1 MLSFLLLFIAI
12 VFIILLTS
20 RFQWHPFIALLI
32 VSLGYGFA
40 VGLSTEELI
49 QSLQDGFGTTLG
61 SIGMIIVAGLIIGAF
76 VEESGGAHV
85 IANFFVKIFGAKRIH
100 WAIGCMGYLIS
111 IPVFADSGFVIL
123 TPLNKALTKKLGVSI
138 AGTAI
143 ALGIGLT
150 AAHTMV
156 PPTPGPLAAAA
167 IIGADLGW
175 VIFIGLITSG
185 VGLLVGIPFAKRMG
199 NKIYIEPDSLSESDV
214 IQSQEELPSLTRT
227 LLPILIPLA
236 LIVSKAIIQFPG
248 FPMSKGPIIAVIDF
262 VGHPIIALLIG
273 VFFAIRIPK
282 KRDSNRLSEKGWVGK
297 AIKGS
302 ATILLITAAGGAFGK
317 VIQASGVHLSVEP
330 LLKTLPLG
338 IALPFLIAA
347 LIKTAQGSSTVAIV
361 TTSSIVFPMLTA
373 LELTSTIDKALVV
386 VAIGAGATVISHAND
401 SFFWVVTQFS
411 NMTVPQGYR
420 LHSMATLLL
429 GLTAL
434 VTLCILKAGINLLT
448 FSI

>member
-61 SIGMIIVAGLIIGAF
+61 SIGMIIVAGLIIGTF

-123 TPLNKALTKKLGVSI
+123 TPLNKALTKKLGVSL

-214 IQSQEELPSLTRT
+214 IQSQEELPILTRT

-317 VIQASGVHLSVEP
+317 VIQASGVHLSLEP

-361 TTSSIVFPMLTA
+361 TTASIVFPMLTA

-434 VTLCILKAGINLLT
+434 ATLFIIKAGISLLA
-448 FSI
+448 

>member
-317 VIQASGVHLSVEP
+317 VIQASGVHLSLES

>member
-61 SIGMIIVAGLIIGAF
+61 TIGMIIVAGLIIGTF

-123 TPLNKALTKKLGVSI
+123 TPLNKALTKKLGVSL

-199 NKIYIEPDSLSESDV
+199 NKIYIEPYSLSESDV

-361 TTSSIVFPMLTA
+361 TTASIVFPMLTA

-434 VTLCILKAGINLLT
+434 ATLFIIKAGISLLA
-448 FSI
+448 

>member
-61 SIGMIIVAGLIIGAF
+61 SIGMIIVAGLIIGTF

-123 TPLNKALTKKLGVSI
+123 TPLNKALTKKLGVSL

-199 NKIYIEPDSLSESDV
+199 NKIYIEPYSLSESDV

-361 TTSSIVFPMLTA
+361 TTASIVFPMLTA

-434 VTLCILKAGINLLT
+434 ATLFIIKAGISLLA
-448 FSI
+448 

>member
-61 SIGMIIVAGLIIGAF
+61 SIGMIIVAGLIIGTF

-123 TPLNKALTKKLGVSI
+123 TPLNKALTKKLGVSL

-199 NKIYIEPDSLSESDV
+199 NKIYIEPYSLSESDV

-248 FPMSKGPIIAVIDF
+248 FSMSKGPIIAVIDF

-361 TTSSIVFPMLTA
+361 TTASIVFPMLTA

-434 VTLCILKAGINLLT
+434 ATLFIIKAGISLLA
-448 FSI
+448 

>member
-61 SIGMIIVAGLIIGAF
+61 SIGMIIVAGLIIGTF

-123 TPLNKALTKKLGVSI
+123 TPLNKALTKKLGVSL

-199 NKIYIEPDSLSESDV
+199 NKIYIEPDSLSKSDV

-361 TTSSIVFPMLTA
+361 TTASIVFPMLTA

>member
-61 SIGMIIVAGLIIGAF
+61 SIGMVIVAGLIIGTF

-123 TPLNKALTKKLGVSI
+123 TPLNKALTKKLGVSL

-361 TTSSIVFPMLTA
+361 TTASIVFPMLTA

-434 VTLCILKAGINLLT
+434 ATLFIIKAGISLLA
-448 FSI
+448 

>member
-61 SIGMIIVAGLIIGAF
+61 SIGMIIVAGLIIGTF

-123 TPLNKALTKKLGVSI
+123 TPLNKALTKKLGVSL

-185 VGLLVGIPFAKRMG
+185 VGLLVGIPFAKKMG
-199 NKIYIEPDSLSESDV
+199 NKIYI
-214 IQSQEELPSLTRT
+214 
-227 LLPILIPLA
+227 
-236 LIVSKAIIQFPG
+236 
-248 FPMSKGPIIAVIDF
+248 
-262 VGHPIIALLIG
+262 
-273 VFFAIRIPK
+273 
-282 KRDSNRLSEKGWVGK
+282 
-297 AIKGS
+297 
-302 ATILLITAAGGAFGK
+302 
-317 VIQASGVHLSVEP
+317 
-330 LLKTLPLG
+330 
-338 IALPFLIAA
+338 
-347 LIKTAQGSSTVAIV
+347 
-361 TTSSIVFPMLTA
+361 
-373 LELTSTIDKALVV
+373 
-386 VAIGAGATVISHAND
+386 
-401 SFFWVVTQFS
+401 
-411 NMTVPQGYR
+411 
-420 LHSMATLLL
+420 
-429 GLTAL
+429 
-434 VTLCILKAGINLLT
+434 
-448 FSI
+448 

>member
-61 SIGMIIVAGLIIGAF
+61 SIGMIIVAGLIIGTF

-85 IANFFVKIFGAKRIH
+85 IASFFVIIFGTKRIH

-123 TPLNKALTKKLGVSI
+123 TPLNKALTKKLGVSL

-317 VIQASGVHLSVEP
+317 VIQASGVHLSLEP

-361 TTSSIVFPMLTA
+361 TTASIVFPILTA

-434 VTLCILKAGINLLT
+434 ATLFIIKAGISLLA
-448 FSI
+448 

>member
-61 SIGMIIVAGLIIGAF
+61 SIGMIIVAGLIIGTF

-123 TPLNKALTKKLGVSI
+123 TPLNKALTKKLGVSL

-361 TTSSIVFPMLTA
+361 TTASIVFPMLTA

-434 VTLCILKAGINLLT
+434 ATLFIIKAGISLLA
-448 FSI
+448 

>member
-1 MLSFLLLFIAI
+1 MPSFLLLFIAI

-61 SIGMIIVAGLIIGAF
+61 SIGMIIVAGLIIGTF

-123 TPLNKALTKKLGVSI
+123 TPLNKALTKKLGVSL

-199 NKIYIEPDSLSESDV
+199 NKIYIEPYSLSESDV
-214 IQSQEELPSLTRT
+214 IQSQEELPSLNRT

-273 VFFAIRIPK
+273 VFFAIRITK

-361 TTSSIVFPMLTA
+361 TTASIVFPMLTA

-401 SFFWVVTQFS
+401 SFFWVVTQLS

-434 VTLCILKAGINLLT
+434 ATLFIIKAGISLLA
-448 FSI
+448 

>member
-61 SIGMIIVAGLIIGAF
+61 SIGMIIVAGLIIGTF

-123 TPLNKALTKKLGVSI
+123 TPLNKALTKKLGVSL

-227 LLPILIPLA
+227 LLPIMIPLA

-361 TTSSIVFPMLTA
+361 TTASIVFPMLTA

-434 VTLCILKAGINLLT
+434 ATLFIIKAGISLLA
-448 FSI
+448 

>member
-61 SIGMIIVAGLIIGAF
+61 SIGMIIVAGLIIGTF

-123 TPLNKALTKKLGVSI
+123 TPLNKALTKKLGVSL

-199 NKIYIEPDSLSESDV
+199 NKIYIEPYSLSESDV

-302 ATILLITAAGGAFGK
+302 VTILLITAAGGAFGK

-361 TTSSIVFPMLTA
+361 TTASIVFPMLTA

-434 VTLCILKAGINLLT
+434 ATLFIIKAGISLLA
-448 FSI
+448 

>member
-61 SIGMIIVAGLIIGAF
+61 SIGMIIVAGLIIGTF

-123 TPLNKALTKKLGVSI
+123 TPLNKALTKKLGVSL

-199 NKIYIEPDSLSESDV
+199 NKIYIEPYSLSESDV

-434 VTLCILKAGINLLT
+434 ATLFIIKAGISLLA
-448 FSI
+448 

>member
-61 SIGMIIVAGLIIGAF
+61 SIGMIIVAGLIIGTF

-123 TPLNKALTKKLGVSI
+123 TPLNKALTKKLGVSL

-199 NKIYIEPDSLSESDV
+199 NKIYIEPYSLSESDV

-317 VIQASGVHLSVEP
+317 VIQASGVHLSLEP

-361 TTSSIVFPMLTA
+361 TTASIVFPMLTA

-434 VTLCILKAGINLLT
+434 ATLFIIKAGISLLA
-448 FSI
+448 

>member
-61 SIGMIIVAGLIIGAF
+61 SIGMIIVAGLIIGTF

-361 TTSSIVFPMLTA
+361 TTASIVFPMLTA

>member
-61 SIGMIIVAGLIIGAF
+61 SIGMIIVAGLIIGTF

-123 TPLNKALTKKLGVSI
+123 TPLNKALTKKLGVSL

-199 NKIYIEPDSLSESDV
+199 NKIYIEPYSLSESDV

-262 VGHPIIALLIG
+262 IGHPIIALLIG

-282 KRDSNRLSEKGWVGK
+282 KMDSNRLSEKGWVGK

-361 TTSSIVFPMLTA
+361 TTASIVFPMLTA

-434 VTLCILKAGINLLT
+434 ATLFIIKAGISLLA
-448 FSI
+448 

>member
-49 QSLQDGFGTTLG
+49 QSLLDGFGTTLG
-61 SIGMIIVAGLIIGAF
+61 SIGMIIVAGLIIGTF

-123 TPLNKALTKKLGVSI
+123 TPLNKALTKKLGVSL

-361 TTSSIVFPMLTA
+361 TTASIVFPMLTA

-434 VTLCILKAGINLLT
+434 ATLFIIKAGISLLA
-448 FSI
+448 

>member
-49 QSLQDGFGTTLG
+49 QSLKDGFGATLG
-61 SIGMIIVAGLIIGAF
+61 SIGMIIVAGLIIGTF

-123 TPLNKALTKKLGVSI
+123 TPLNKALTKKLGVSL

-185 VGLLVGIPFAKRMG
+185 VGLLVGIPFTKRMG
-199 NKIYIEPDSLSESDV
+199 NKIYIEPYSLSESDV

-317 VIQASGVHLSVEP
+317 VIQASGGHLSVEP

-361 TTSSIVFPMLTA
+361 TTASIVFPMLTA

-434 VTLCILKAGINLLT
+434 ATLFIIKAGISLLA
-448 FSI
+448 

>member
-61 SIGMIIVAGLIIGAF
+61 SIGMIIVAGLIIGTF

-123 TPLNKALTKKLGVSI
+123 TPLNKALTKKLGVSL

-282 KRDSNRLSEKGWVGK
+282 KRDSNRLSEKGRVGK

-317 VIQASGVHLSVEP
+317 VIQASGVHLSLEP

-361 TTSSIVFPMLTA
+361 TTASIVFPMLTA

-434 VTLCILKAGINLLT
+434 ATLFIIKAGISLLA
-448 FSI
+448 

>member
-61 SIGMIIVAGLIIGAF
+61 SIGMIIVAGLIIGTF

>member
-61 SIGMIIVAGLIIGAF
+61 SIGMIIVAGLIIGTF

-123 TPLNKALTKKLGVSI
+123 TPLNKALTKKLGVSL

-273 VFFAIRIPK
+273 VFFAISIPK

-330 LLKTLPLG
+330 LLKTLRLV

-361 TTSSIVFPMLTA
+361 TTASIVFPMLTA

-434 VTLCILKAGINLLT
+434 ATLFIIKAGISLLA
-448 FSI
+448 

>member
-61 SIGMIIVAGLIIGAF
+61 SIGMIIVAGLIIGTF

-123 TPLNKALTKKLGVSI
+123 TPLNKALTKKLGVSL

-317 VIQASGVHLSVEP
+317 VIQASGVHLSFEP

-361 TTSSIVFPMLTA
+361 TTASIVFPMLTA

-401 SFFWVVTQFS
+401 SFFW
-411 NMTVPQGYR
+411 
-420 LHSMATLLL
+420 
-429 GLTAL
+429 
-434 VTLCILKAGINLLT
+434 
-448 FSI
+448 

>member
-61 SIGMIIVAGLIIGAF
+61 SIGMIIVAGLIIGTF

-123 TPLNKALTKKLGVSI
+123 TPLNKALTKKLGVSL

-175 VIFIGLITSG
+175 VIFIGLITSV

-199 NKIYIEPDSLSESDV
+199 NKIYIEPYSLSESDV

-361 TTSSIVFPMLTA
+361 TTASIVFPMLTA

-434 VTLCILKAGINLLT
+434 ATLFIIKAGISLLA
-448 FSI
+448 

>member
-61 SIGMIIVAGLIIGAF
+61 SIGMIIVAGLIIGTF

-236 LIVSKAIIQFPG
+236 LIVSKAIIQFPR

-273 VFFAIRIPK
+273 VFFAISIPK

-361 TTSSIVFPMLTA
+361 TTASIVFPMLTA

>member
-1 MLSFLLLFIAI
+1 MLSFFLLFIAI

-20 RFQWHPFIALLI
+20 RFQWQPFIALLI

-61 SIGMIIVAGLIIGAF
+61 SIGMIIVAGLIIGTF

-123 TPLNKALTKKLGVSI
+123 TPLNKALTKKLGVSL

-175 VIFIGLITSG
+175 VIFIGLITSC

-199 NKIYIEPDSLSESDV
+199 NKIYIEPYSLSESDV

-361 TTSSIVFPMLTA
+361 TTASIVFPILTA

-434 VTLCILKAGINLLT
+434 ATLFIIKAGISLLA
-448 FSI
+448 

>member
-61 SIGMIIVAGLIIGAF
+61 SIGMIIVAGLIIGTF

-214 IQSQEELPSLTRT
+214 IQSQDELPSLTRT

>member
-61 SIGMIIVAGLIIGAF
+61 SIGMIIVAGLIIGTF

-361 TTSSIVFPMLTA
+361 TTASIVFPMLTA

-434 VTLCILKAGINLLT
+434 ATLFIIKAGISLLA
-448 FSI
+448 

>member
-61 SIGMIIVAGLIIGAF
+61 SIGMIIVAGLIIGTF

-123 TPLNKALTKKLGVSI
+123 TPLNKALTKKLGVSL

-273 VFFAIRIPK
+273 VFFAISIPK

-361 TTSSIVFPMLTA
+361 TTASIVFPMLTA

-434 VTLCILKAGINLLT
+434 ATLFIIKAGISLLA
-448 FSI
+448 

>member
-123 TPLNKALTKKLGVSI
+123 TPLNKALTKKLGVSL

>member
-123 TPLNKALTKKLGVSI
+123 TPLNKALTKKLGVSL

-302 ATILLITAAGGAFGK
+302 VTILLITAAGGAFGK

-347 LIKTAQGSSTVAIV
+347 LIKTAFF
-361 TTSSIVFPMLTA
+361 TSWAV
-373 LELTSTIDKALVV
+373 
-386 VAIGAGATVISHAND
+386 SH
-401 SFFWVVTQFS
+401 F
-411 NMTVPQGYR
+411 
-420 LHSMATLLL
+420 LLSPNIYYEFL
-429 GLTAL
+429 KFQYVGL
-434 VTLCILKAGINLLT
+434 LKKTYLK
-448 FSI
+448 

>member
-61 SIGMIIVAGLIIGAF
+61 SIGMIIVAGLIIGTF

-123 TPLNKALTKKLGVSI
+123 TPLNKALTKKLGVSL

-199 NKIYIEPDSLSESDV
+199 NKIYIEPYSLSESDV

-262 VGHPIIALLIG
+262 IGHPIIALLIG

-361 TTSSIVFPMLTA
+361 TTASIVFPMLTA

-434 VTLCILKAGINLLT
+434 ATLFIIKAGISLLA
-448 FSI
+448 

>member
-61 SIGMIIVAGLIIGAF
+61 SIGMIIVAGLIIGTF

-123 TPLNKALTKKLGVSI
+123 TPLNKALTKKLGVSL

-317 VIQASGVHLSVEP
+317 VIQASGVHLSLEP

-361 TTSSIVFPMLTA
+361 TTASIVFPMLTA

-434 VTLCILKAGINLLT
+434 ATLFIIKAGISLLA
-448 FSI
+448 

>member
-61 SIGMIIVAGLIIGAF
+61 SIGMIIVAGLIIGTF

-185 VGLLVGIPFAKRMG
+185 VGLLVGIAFAKRMG
-199 NKIYIEPDSLSESDV
+199 NKIYIEPYSLSESDV

-361 TTSSIVFPMLTA
+361 TTASIVFPMLTA

-434 VTLCILKAGINLLT
+434 ATLFIIKAGISLLA
-448 FSI
+448 